1 VAQSTFI
8 YFLTMLALLLRALYS
23 FQLLCGALLGSWL
36 AMKSSQ
42 HGVGVLSLLWVP
54 LSALALPLVL
64 QFLVILSSLIQSR
77 SGHAGALWWRQLW
90 AEYRSAVLTFMLR
103 QPWPRRPNGVQMPL
117 ASTHTKAATD
127 AVPVILVH
135 GYLCNHRVWDDMALA
150 LRQAGHPVLAVDLEP
165 LFGSIDDYALVIEAA
180 RTRLQAQTGAPQ
192 VALVGHSMGG
202 LAIRAWLRTQ
212 NTTQLGRVARIL
224 TLGTPHQGTRIPQPV
239 ATANGVQMHW
249 HSGWIQA
256 LQASEGAAQ
265 HALMHIALNLND
277 NICFPQREQV
287 LPGVAVT
294 EFHGIGHLEMC
305 RNPRVIDWTCQQL
318 APSPQQGTPA

>member
-1 VAQSTFI
+1 
-8 YFLTMLALLLRALYS
+8 MLALFLRALYA

-36 AMKSSQ
+36 AMRSA
-42 HGVGVLSLLWVP
+42 HLGAGVLSLLWVP
-54 LSALALPLVL
+54 LSALVLPLAL
-64 QFLVILSSLIQSR
+64 QFLVILSSWVQSR
-77 SGHAGALWWRQLW
+77 TGDAGKLWWRVLW
-90 AEYRSAVLTFMLR
+90 AEYCSAVLIFMLR
-103 QPWPRRPNGVQMPL
+103 QPWPRRPNDVQQPL
-117 ASTHTKAATD
+117 PTQRTQAATG
-127 AVPVILVH
+127 AVPVVLVH

-150 LRQAGHPVLAVDLEP
+150 LRQAGHPVLAIDLEP
-165 LFGSIDDYALVIEAA
+165 LFGSIDSYAVVIETAL
-180 RTRLQAQTGAPQ
+180 RQLQAETGAPQ

-212 NTTQLGRVARIL
+212 NSTQLGRVARIL

-249 HSGWIQA
+249 HSSWIQA

-277 NICFPQREQV
+277 NICFPQREQT
-287 LPGVAVT
+287 LPGVQVT

-305 RNPRVIDWTCQQL
+305 RNPRVISWTCQQL
-318 APSPQQGTPA
+318 DPSTLQGPHA